1 MVKLRTLQMMGANY
15 HRVGNHLL
23 TLFPRPRG
31 ANARRG
37 VRELS
42 QLTAQDK
49 IVEFITQNIDF
60 FWSLETLSPGT
71 PLPEADFLLNGNL
84 NR

>member
-1 MVKLRTLQMMGANY
+1 MMGANY

-37 VRELS
+37 THEMS
-42 QLTAQDK
+42 QLTPQDR
-49 IVEFITQNIDF
+49 IVDFITQNIDF
-60 FWSLETLSPGT
+60 FRSLETLSPGT
-71 PLPEADFLLNGNL
+71 PLPEADFLLDGKL